1 MFEDSLSCLQEAT
14 SLVRLGLL
22 TNTQSFGLNFLGR
35 LGLSEKIPYRFISA
49 NLGLAK
55 PDPNIFKYA
64 QKSLGLFPGDLVM
77 VGIPGTM
84 TSKERSL
91 PVGQQ
96 FGLIERVSEP
106 LVRIWALTL
115 QKLIPLKRFH
125 RSFEI
130 SKQVFAALNV

>member
-1 MFEDSLSCLQEAT
+1 
-14 SLVRLGLL
+14 
-22 TNTQSFGLNFLGR
+22 
-35 LGLSEKIPYRFISA
+35 
-49 NLGLAK
+49 
-55 PDPNIFKYA
+55 
-64 QKSLGLFPGDLVM
+64 
-77 VGIPGTM
+77 M

-96 FGLIERVSEP
+96 FGLIEKVSEP

-130 SKQVFAALNV
+130 SKQVFAALNA